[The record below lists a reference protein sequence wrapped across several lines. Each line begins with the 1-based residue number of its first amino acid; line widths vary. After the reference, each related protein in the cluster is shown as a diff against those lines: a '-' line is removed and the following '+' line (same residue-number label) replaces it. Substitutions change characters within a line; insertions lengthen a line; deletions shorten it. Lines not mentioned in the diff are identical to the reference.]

1 MNPKVLP
8 MIKSVEFSNDNTKLL
23 HKNPTENG
31 LTYYG
36 IYQTMHPNWKGWRII
51 EAYLQ
56 LDEDWQEYLKTDDLI
71 NLNLALKKCSKILSG
86 VSDLNKLV
94 EEFYQKE
101 FWDKMKLD
109 LVTSEHKQLE
119 LMCFAINVGI
129 IPAVKVLQ
137 ETLNI
142 KIDGIIGN
150 QTINA
155 LNAFNEAL
163 FDKIFDLEEKEYYDE
178 LVENKPRFKI
188 YQNGWKNRAVFI

>member
-8 MIKSVEFSNDNTKLL
+8 MIKAVEFSNDNTKLL

-36 IYQTMHPNWKGWRII
+36 IYQITHPSWKGWRIVQG
-51 EAYLQ
+51 YLE
-56 LDEDWQEYLKTDDLI
+56 LEPD
-71 NLNLALKKCSKILSG
+71 LKKCSKILSG

-129 IPAVKVLQ
+129 IPAIKVLQ

-150 QTINA
+150 QTINV
-155 LNAFNEAL
+155 LNAFDKDL
-163 FDKIFDLEEKEYYDE
+163 FDKIFDLEEKEYYNE